1 MSYLTKMTEM
11 IADSKTIEQERL
23 IYDIHEMVMQ
33 MIEELTPQVIKE
45 VLEREMP
52 EIRTNIRTTLN
63 GKNVEIKDIKDVV
76 EKEISR
82 TIKK

>member
-63 GKNVEIKDIKDVV
+63 GKNVEIKDIKDIV